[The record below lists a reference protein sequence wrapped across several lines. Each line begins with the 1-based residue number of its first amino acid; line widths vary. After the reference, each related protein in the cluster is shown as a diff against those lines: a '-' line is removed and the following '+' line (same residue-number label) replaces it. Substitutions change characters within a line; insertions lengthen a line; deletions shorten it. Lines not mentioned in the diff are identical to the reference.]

1 MNYIKNFLEI
11 NSEEPTEEVI
21 ESLLFLSVAV
31 LSEIILE
38 RLYFD
43 KNKDLKEFT
52 SEVLLE
58 SYKDYLF
65 DSRPSLYARIIKDLR
80 TYRKENKEHFIQLER
95 NIQNFLSI
103 KYHERLLPNTV
114 KEKST
119 ESIRNEEGKK
129 QKNGNKQVIEGWRS
143 IIES

>member
-1 MNYIKNFLEI
+1 MNYIKDFLEI
-11 NSEEPTEEVI
+11 NSEELNEEII

-38 RLYFD
+38 KLHFE

-52 SEVLLE
+52 TEVLLE

-65 DSRPSLYARIIKDLR
+65 DSRPTLYARIIKDLR
-80 TYRKENKEHFIQLER
+80 SYKKENKAHFMQLER

-103 KYHERLLPNTV
+103 KYKRDVNPQN
-114 KEKST
+114 KK
-119 ESIRNEEGKK
+119 SIRSDEEKK
-129 QKNGNKQVIEGWRS
+129 LKSGNKEVIEGWRS

>member
-11 NSEEPTEEVI
+11 NSEESNEEVI

-38 RLYFD
+38 RLHFE

-52 SEVLLE
+52 TEVLLE

-65 DSRPSLYARIIKDLR
+65 DSRPTLYARIIKDLR
-80 TYRKENKEHFIQLER
+80 NYKKDNKDHFIQLER

-103 KYHERLLPNTV
+103 KYNGDFDLDQHN
-114 KEKST
+114 KNK
-119 ESIRNEEGKK
+119 IGHRNEDDKK
-129 QKNGNKQVIEGWRS
+129 SKGGNKEVIEGWRS